1 MQIKNIKVRDSK
13 FGLALVI
20 ESSESSGG
28 YVLGFRVD
36 PVEKLNIVFEELNN
50 LYQIHALNPE
60 FGVYQ
65 ILNLL
70 GISMSIHQ
78 QSEKAILYCD
88 QLAGLENSN
97 RANAQSMGTYQEVVD
112 CNENVQGKSF
122 FDPVLAYLAEGECSE
137 LRPHQWTYDPS
148 IGISIEKIKDGF
160 SIESLWEVVENLFLS
175 TK

>member
-1 MQIKNIKVRDSK
+1 M
-13 FGLALVI
+13 VI
-20 ESSESSGG
+20 ESNESSGG

-60 FGVYQ
+60 FGVCQ

-70 GISMSIHQ
+70 GISIYQ
-78 QSEKAILYCD
+78 QSENAILFAD
-88 QLAGLENSN
+88 QLSFANLENSN
-97 RANAQSMGTYQEVVD
+97 RANAHSMGTYQEVID
-112 CNENVQGKSF
+112 SNESAQGKSS

-137 LRPHQWTYDPS
+137 LRPHQWTYDSS

-160 SIESLWEVVENLFLS
+160 TIESLWEVVENLLLS